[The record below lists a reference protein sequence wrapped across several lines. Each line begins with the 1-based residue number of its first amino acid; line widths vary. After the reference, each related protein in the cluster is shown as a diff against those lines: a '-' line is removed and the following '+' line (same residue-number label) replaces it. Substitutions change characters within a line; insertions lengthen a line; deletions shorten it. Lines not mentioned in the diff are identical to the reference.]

1 MRRVAVFW
9 ESISAR
15 ERWFLVGG
23 ATVLVLV
30 PLYVALWLPWHDAL
44 ARLREQVPGQRD
56 TLRWMQT
63 EAQAIKPLLEK
74 RARKGE
80 GGELPLPSA
89 LEQSA
94 RTANI
99 REAIQQMQPV
109 ENDQVQVLL
118 GDVAFDPWLRWV
130 ENLRQAKIEVVAVN
144 VTRSQQAHKVN
155 IRMTVQR
162 AG

>member
-1 MRRVAVFW
+1 MLW

-23 ATVLVLV
+23 AAVLTLV
-30 PLYVALWLPWHDAL
+30 ILYVALWRPWHDAL
-44 ARLREQVPGQRD
+44 TRLRQQVPGQRE

-94 RTANI
+94 RAANI

-118 GDVAFDPWLRWV
+118 GDVAFDPWLRWI
-130 ENLRQAKIEVVAVN
+130 ENLRQAKIEVVAVT
-144 VTRSQQAHKVN
+144 VTRSQQANKVN